1 MDTKDALYQVVGRNI
16 RDARERSVK
25 KLSQEKLAQRLGVSR
40 ASVVNI
46 EAGRQ
51 HAPLHILWQIAEAL
65 DTELVLLLPRR
76 EDLVETELAVRLD
89 SWLIR
94 KIERDGGK
102 PDAQKR
108 IAGVVSKLLTTIETI
123 PMTKDTQ

>member
-1 MDTKDALYQVVGRNI
+1 MDTTDALYQAVGRNI

-25 KLSQEKLAQRLGVSR
+25 KLSQEKLAQHLGVSR
-40 ASVVNI
+40 ASIVNI

-51 HAPLHILWQIAEAL
+51 HAPLHLLWQIAEAL

-76 EDLVETELAVRLD
+76 EDLAETELPVRLD
-89 SWLIR
+89 SKMLR
-94 KIERDGGK
+94 QIERAGGQ

-108 IAGVVSKLLTTIETI
+108 VAGLVSKLLTTIETTA
-123 PMTKDTQ
+123 MTKDT